1 MLSREEKWAF
11 LAFSACGSHF
21 SFCKF
26 DKHLL
31 EICVLLSP
39 SVEEEEWSDG
49 SIQREGMKEKRGG
62 HEGGLRWSW
71 PATRGFSID
80 RVKLETCPSRISSP
94 LYSGDLWAG
103 LPAHSRQSRATTRH
117 PFLGCFSAA
126 SKRKFASKYACF
138 CIKHFCKIMVANFAT
153 KYACFSIFAKSNKIY
168 KTIYW

>member
-1 MLSREEKWAF
+1 MLSREGKWAF

-62 HEGGLRWSW
+62 HEGALRWSW

-94 LYSGDLWAG
+94 F
-103 LPAHSRQSRATTRH
+103 H

-126 SKRKFASKYACF
+126 SKRKFSTKYACF
-138 CIKHFCKIMVANFAT
+138 CIKHFCKILVANFAKNTHASAFLQNLIKST
-153 KYACFSIFAKSNKIY
+153 KQSTGSSNFKKKMLKI
-168 KTIYW
+168 K